1 MFEINDEKSLF
12 SLQDDITGSRIEIS
26 YSTFILKYIPP

>member
-12 SLQDDITGSRIEIS
+12 SLQDDITEIS